1 MSPDQPDALEAF
13 IRKYDL
19 HFTFLSDPEHATLEA
34 YGAWGDRP
42 GRGPGV
48 IRSTVLLSP
57 DGTVE
62 NAWYR
67 VTADGHAAHVLGAL
81 DATGSAAPR

>member
-1 MSPDQPDALEAF
+1 MSPDPTDALKAF
-13 IRKYDL
+13 RDKYDL
-19 HFTFLSDPEHATLEA
+19 HFAFLSDPDHHVLEA

-48 IRSTVLLSP
+48 IRSTVVIGPGGS
-57 DGTVE
+57 VE

-67 VTADGHAAHVLGAL
+67 VTADGHAANVLEAVTEAQGAG
-81 DATGSAAPR
+81 DR